1 MKVKCAWCEREG
13 STGYL
18 RDREPF
24 DDPRETHG
32 ICRRHR
38 ERVLHELCSPEFAD
52 LDLLIVVD
60 RKEAQLYAYLR
71 RNFAEIRGVRVI
83 MERRVGDRRTTSIGV
98 TTERRARADRRRR
111 TGVRSIAGYRA
122 VRLRSAPTSKDDP
135 A

>member
-18 RDREPF
+18 RDREPY

-38 ERVLHELCSPEFAD
+38 ERVLHELSSPEFAD

-60 RKEAQLYAYLR
+60 RKEALLYAYLR
-71 RNFAEIRGVRVI
+71 RNFADIRGVGVI
-83 MERRVGDRRTTSIGV
+83 MERRAGDRRTQSRGV
-98 TTERRARADRRRR
+98 ATERRTRTDRRSR
-111 TGVRSIAGYRA
+111 TGVRSVAGYRA
-122 VRLRSAPTSKDDP
+122 VRLRSSGTSERSRS
-135 A
+135 